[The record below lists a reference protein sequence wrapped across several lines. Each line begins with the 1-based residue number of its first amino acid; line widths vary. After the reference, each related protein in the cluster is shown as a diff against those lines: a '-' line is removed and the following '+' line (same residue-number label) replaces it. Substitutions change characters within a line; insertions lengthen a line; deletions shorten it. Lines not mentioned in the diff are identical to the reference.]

1 MKMNEMMSNVSRF
14 AAKTKFKIGK
24 HSPEILMVCGAVGA
38 VTSAVM
44 ACKATLKVNDI
55 LAAHQS
61 SVATIHDVQDGKAA
75 IKEGAEYTEEDAK
88 KDLTTVYIQTG
99 VKLVKLYAPA
109 VILGTL
115 SLGCMVG
122 SNHILQKRNA
132 ALTAAYVTLDKAFNE
147 YKGRV
152 SERFGER
159 VQHEIEHGV
168 KAVEV
173 ESKVINEDG
182 TEEVVKSYIDETDGV
197 HSPYDLIFDE
207 MVDNW
212 EPDAQINKNFLS
224 MVETHASN
232 LLRIR
237 GYLFLNEVYR
247 MIGKYNNGQQIYTPQ
262 GQIVGWIYD
271 PNNESLQNR
280 VKFGLDKMQ
289 GDRSVVLHFN
299 IDGPIIDKI

>member
-1 MKMNEMMSNVSRF
+1 MKMNDIMVKASRF
-14 AAKTKFKIGK
+14 AAKAKFKLVK
-24 HSPEILMVCGAVGA
+24 HSPDILMVCGAVGA

-55 LAAHQS
+55 MSAHQS
-61 SVATIHDVQDGKAA
+61 SVATIHDVKDGKVEV
-75 IKEGAEYTEEDAK
+75 KEGAEYTEEDAK
-88 KDLTTVYIQTG
+88 KDLTTVYVQTG

-159 VQHEIEHGV
+159 VQHEIEHGI

-182 TEEVVKSYIDETDGV
+182 TED
-197 HSPYDLIFDE
+197 
-207 MVDNW
+207 
-212 EPDAQINKNFLS
+212 
-224 MVETHASN
+224 
-232 LLRIR
+232 
-237 GYLFLNEVYR
+237 
-247 MIGKYNNGQQIYTPQ
+247 
-262 GQIVGWIYD
+262 
-271 PNNESLQNR
+271 
-280 VKFGLDKMQ
+280 
-289 GDRSVVLHFN
+289 VVLH
-299 IDGPIIDKI
+299 